1 MRAIPL
7 YVVVLSTLAASAAGA
22 GTSEVGVSDRLAGRG
37 IIVGVQDWVGD
48 EDTSDFIQFVIRSEL
63 SEHCQLADRATLR
76 DALRLR
82 RIRSITRA
90 TPAQLLGLAETL
102 EIDWFLSLSLFE
114 SKSDL
119 ISQITV
125 GADLF
130 RAGSGKLNWT
140 AIESATSLDDLT
152 WFGIGGEMNLQD
164 LARAVAVRLVE
175 DLVSGPREPRRKP
188 RFGAS
193 KTGFLRDPPPRV
205 PGGRV
210 AVIPLNTVADR
221 FANLS
226 AGLATATLRAV
237 AFESG
242 FEILFPGVVLDALRR
257 QGTYQLGAASEPLRQ
272 LLREEEETD
281 WVLTGTVETFD
292 PRHRSLSGPWIAF
305 SSRLVDTESGQ
316 ILWSDG
322 AEREGADSL
331 RAFQQGIIVS
341 SGVLMKEMMRSLLAS
356 LNEVRRGAL

>member
-7 YVVVLSTLAASAAGA
+7 YAVVLSCLAASAAGA
-22 GTSEVGVSDRLAGRG
+22 GASEVGNGDRLAGRG

-48 EDTSDFIQFVIRSEL
+48 EDTSNFIQVVIRSEL
-63 SEHCQLADRATLR
+63 SEHCQLADSATLR

-90 TPAQLLGLAETL
+90 TPEELSGLAAAL
-102 EIDWFLSLSLFE
+102 EVDWFLSLSLFE
-114 SKSDL
+114 SRSDL

-130 RAGSGKLNWT
+130 RAGSRRLDWT

-152 WFGIGGEMNLQD
+152 WLGIGGEMNLRD

-175 DLVSGPREPRRKP
+175 DLVSGPRETRRKP
-188 RFGAS
+188 RFGVS
-193 KTGFLRDPPPRV
+193 KTGFLRDPPPKV
-205 PGGRV
+205 PTGLV

-221 FANLS
+221 FATLS
-226 AGLATATLRAV
+226 AGLATTTLRAV

-242 FEILFPGVVLDALRR
+242 FEILFPGVLLDALRR
-257 QGTYQLGAASEPLRQ
+257 QGSYQLGAVSEPVRSILK
-272 LLREEEETD
+272 EEEGAD

-292 PRHRSLSGPWIAF
+292 PRHSSPIGPWIAF

-322 AEREGADSL
+322 AEREGADSQ

-341 SGVLMKEMMRSLLAS
+341 SGVLMKEMARSLLSS
-356 LNEVRRGAL
+356 LNEVRRGAS